1 MNPVTRRAVGVL
13 YLLQALG
20 YAVTVTSLPAFQDR
34 LSISDAVTSGVL
46 LVVCLAAAGGSV
58 LADRLAVGVSSR
70 RAVVVGLTVEAVAL
84 AVVALAPTLWVW
96 LPAVVVYG
104 VGLGAVDASANMQGV
119 LAERG
124 AGRPL
129 MGRFFAAYTVGAI
142 IGALV
147 MTAGLALSGAVVV
160 ALLVTAVLQA
170 AYLLVMAKDLDP
182 ARAAVAG
189 QEQKDAPAVP
199 RGPVIILGLVIL
211 AAFTVDS
218 GVSTWSTVLL
228 DDYGVR
234 DAVAP
239 LGYALYQ
246 AGVLVARLGTDS
258 AERRLGARPLLGV
271 AVAVGLL
278 GGLVVAVTGGT
289 AGVVAGFALSG
300 LAVGVLVPVAF
311 GLAGR
316 VLPERSDEV
325 VARVN
330 IFNYAGALVG
340 AVGIGLLV
348 EPVGGA
354 AFLVGAVL
362 LVAAVPAVVKKVG
375 VRQSQ
380 A

>member
-20 YAVTVTSLPAFQDR
+20 YVVTVTSLPAFQDR

-70 RAVVVGLTVEAVAL
+70 RAVVVGLTVEAIAL

-147 MTAGLALSGAVVV
+147 MSAGLALSGAVVV

-289 AGVVAGFALSG
+289 AGAVAGFALSG

>member
-147 MTAGLALSGAVVV
+147 MSAGLALSGAVVV

-258 AERRLGARPLLGV
+258 AERRLGARTLLGV

-289 AGVVAGFALSG
+289 AGAVAGFALSG

>member
-20 YAVTVTSLPAFQDR
+20 YVVTVTSLPAFQDR

-147 MTAGLALSGAVVV
+147 MSAGLALSGAVVV

>member
-147 MTAGLALSGAVVV
+147 MSAGLALSGAVVV

>member
-20 YAVTVTSLPAFQDR
+20 YVVTVTSLPAFQDR

-147 MTAGLALSGAVVV
+147 MSAGLALSGAVVV

-289 AGVVAGFALSG
+289 AGAVAGFALSG

>member
-20 YAVTVTSLPAFQDR
+20 YVVTVTSLPAFQDR

-289 AGVVAGFALSG
+289 AGAVAGFALSG

>member
-147 MTAGLALSGAVVV
+147 MSAGLALSGAVVV

-246 AGVLVARLGTDS
+246 AGVIVARLGTDS

-289 AGVVAGFALSG
+289 AGAVAGFALSG

>member
-13 YLLQALG
+13 YLLQAVG

-147 MTAGLALSGAVVV
+147 MSAGLALSGAVVV

-289 AGVVAGFALSG
+289 AGAVAGFALSG

>member
-20 YAVTVTSLPAFQDR
+20 YAVTITSLPAFQDR

-147 MTAGLALSGAVVV
+147 MSAGLALSGAVVV

-289 AGVVAGFALSG
+289 AGAVAGFALSG

>member
-147 MTAGLALSGAVVV
+147 MSAGLALSGAVVV

-289 AGVVAGFALSG
+289 AGAVAGFALSG

>member
-20 YAVTVTSLPAFQDR
+20 YVVTVTSLPAFQDR

-147 MTAGLALSGAVVV
+147 MSAGLALSGAVVV

-258 AERRLGARPLLGV
+258 AERRLGARTLLGV

-289 AGVVAGFALSG
+289 AGAVAGFALSG

>member
-289 AGVVAGFALSG
+289 AGAVAGFALSG

>member
-147 MTAGLALSGAVVV
+147 MSAGLALSGAVVV

-199 RGPVIILGLVIL
+199 RGQVIILGLVIL